1 MTKQTKQINDDLYYR
16 DLRITNTD
24 DPLQDYYSTLHSG
37 SVFIKTPLEHDGIK
51 IKGHKL
57 PDPRKHQIISFI
69 KSAIRIGG
77 YIAIPFNLELAAIVL
92 ILSEMVG
99 VAEELV

>member
-1 MTKQTKQINDDLYYR
+1 MTKQTKQVNDDLYYR
-16 DLRITNTD
+16 DSRITSTD

-37 SVFIKTPLEHDGIK
+37 SVVIKATEGHEGIK
-51 IKGHKL
+51 IKGHKI

-77 YIAIPFNLELAAIVL
+77 YIFVPFNLELAALIL
-92 ILSEMVG
+92 ILSEMIG
-99 VAEELV
+99 IAEELV

>member
-16 DLRITNTD
+16 DSRITNTD

-37 SVFIKTPLEHDGIK
+37 SVETQSSIGHDGIK